1 MNNFCILG
9 TDSRSICL
17 RKILIENKVKFAE
30 LEDANIIVTA
40 IPFTK
45 DGVKVNGE
53 IITCDDLIKLLKDSN
68 KILISGAFSKDIEV
82 KLQNNNIKY
91 FDLMQS
97 DSMAILNAI
106 PTAEGAISTAIFNTE
121 FTIQNSNILILG
133 YGRIGKVLAKML
145 NGFGANVFCEARKE
159 SDLSMIKAM
168 GYTPIKLENLD
179 ENLEKMNIIF
189 NTIPYMVLDKKRLD
203 LISENALIVDLAS
216 SPGGVDFKYAKD
228 TNKRV
233 EWALALPTK
242 VAPYTAALYIKEE
255 ISKILSTI

>member
-9 TDSRSICL
+9 TDLRSICL
-17 RKILIENKVKFAE
+17 RKILIEDKIKFAE

-53 IITCDDLIKLLKDSN
+53 IITCEELINLLKDSD
-68 KILISGAFSKDIEV
+68 KILLSGAFSKEMEIKFKE
-82 KLQNNNIKY
+82 NNIKY
-91 FDLMQS
+91 YDLMKS

-106 PTAEGAISTAIFNTE
+106 PTAEGAISTAIVNTN
-121 FTIQNSNILILG
+121 FTLHGSNVLVLG
-133 YGRIGKVLAKML
+133 YGRIGKVLAKMI
-145 NGFGANVFCEARKE
+145 NAIGANVFCEARKE
-159 SDLSMIKAM
+159 SDIAMIKAM
-168 GYTPIKLENLD
+168 GYTPIRLENLD

-189 NTIPYMVLDKKRLD
+189 NTIPYMILDKKRLD
-203 LISENALIVDLAS
+203 LLSKDALIIDLAS

-233 EWALALPTK
+233 EWALALPSK

-255 ISKILSTI
+255 IDKILSTI